1 MVRNTTGGTGTKSL
15 ARKFQNN
22 NSSSSLRLA
31 QDEFERFGVV
41 SKLLGNS
48 MCTITFNDGSTLLGH
63 IRNKFSGRNKRSNL
77 ISYLS
82 FVLVGL
88 RHFESPFKNCDILE
102 VYNDNDVSLLS
113 QLSSLPISYLISI
126 HFNNYS
132 SSSSSSNDLI
142 TFSHSNHYL
151 STPHE
156 THSHTSID
164 NHSDSHHDNDHDL
177 VIDDI

>member
-22 NSSSSLRLA
+22 NNNNNSIRLA
-31 QDEFERFGVV
+31 QDEFERYGVV

-88 RHFESPFKNCDILE
+88 RHFESPFKNCDILA
-102 VYNDNDVSLLS
+102 VYHDNDVSFLS
-113 QLSSLPISYLISI
+113 QLSSIHINHLLSL
-126 HFNNYS
+126 HFNS
-132 SSSSSSNDLI
+132 SSHSSSQSSNDLI
-142 TFSHSNHYL
+142 SFSHSYNYH
-151 STPHE
+151 ST
-156 THSHTSID
+156 
-164 NHSDSHHDNDHDL
+164 HHDNDHDTSH
-177 VIDDI
+177 DIQSTPEPPPDFDIHDI

>member
-22 NSSSSLRLA
+22 NNSSSLRLA
-31 QDEFERFGVV
+31 EDEFERFGVV

-102 VYNDNDVSLLS
+102 VYHDNDVSILS
-113 QLSSLPISYLISI
+113 QLSSI
-126 HFNNYS
+126 HINHLLSLHFNYS
-132 SSSSSSNDLI
+132 SKDKDKDNLNDISFSNSNHISHSSIDTQHNDLQ
-142 TFSHSNHYL
+142 T
-151 STPHE
+151 
-156 THSHTSID
+156 
-164 NHSDSHHDNDHDL
+164 DNDNDFEIEIEIHD
-177 VIDDI
+177 I

>member
-22 NSSSSLRLA
+22 NNNNNSIRLA
-31 QDEFERFGVV
+31 QDEFERYGVV

-102 VYNDNDVSLLS
+102 VYNDNDVSFLS
-113 QLSSLPISYLISI
+113 QLSSIHINHLLSI
-126 HFNNYS
+126 HFNY
-132 SSSSSSNDLI
+132 SSSSSNDLI
-142 TFSHSNHYL
+142 SFSNQHSITESIHHSITDSNQHSNHL
-151 STPHE
+151 SIND
-156 THSHTSID
+156 SITD
-164 NHSDSHHDNDHDL
+164 FHD
-177 VIDDI
+177 I